1 MVNKI
6 IDFCKKRQ
14 NLVLGLLVVFFVAL
28 IFAQTISI
36 TGVHTDATVKDFSI
50 MRIVSV
56 PGQGDVKTSTSIF
69 KSEIGK
75 DLFSFDHLFNNVYS
89 LLVFGIIALVFC
101 FTKFNKTILSKA
113 ICLLYGVYGIYSL
126 VATNNMAYILSTYD
140 GSYILKIVAASLIVL
155 ISILS
160 IIAMVIEL
168 SKNEWLKYVN
178 VHAFLNCLC
187 AFLMLATLALMF
199 IPFKYNNN
207 YTASIMGFMLMPSN
221 YAGGFLPI
229 YKNLLGNVTFNS
241 SIIVPLIIFVLG
253 IMGSIIGAGDHK
265 NATAPVL
272 STIWAVLV
280 IIGCLLNPLMV
291 LDNRFIVYIVLSVV
305 VIALSVYNMI
315 EHYKANEIY
324 RK

>member
-1 MVNKI
+1 MGNKI

-140 GSYILKIVAASLIVL
+140 GSYILKIVAASLIVF

-178 VHAFLNCLC
+178 VHFLNCLC

-199 IPFKYNNN
+199 IPFEFERH
-207 YTASIMGFMLMPSN
+207 TASIMGFMLMPSN
-221 YAGGFLPI
+221 YAGGFLTA

-241 SIIVPLIIFVLG
+241 SVIVPIIIFVLG